1 VATLGGEI
9 EVPTLHGNAKLKI
22 PAGTETGKAFRL
34 KGKGITGVRGARDG
48 DQHVLVKVEVPT
60 RLSGKQKRALAEFG
74 ESLTETNHDTI
85 KTFGKRIARFI
96 DRKKALEDR

>member
-1 VATLGGEI
+1 MRI
-9 EVPTLHGNAKLKI
+9 EGPTLHGTAKLKI

-60 RLSGKQKRALAEFG
+60 RLSSKQKKLLTEFG
-74 ESLTETNHDTI
+74 STLSDTNHDAI
-85 KTFGKRIARFI
+85 KTFAKRITRFF
-96 DRKKALEDR
+96 DRKKALQDR